1 MRLLIAEDEKPLA
14 EALAEIL
21 TINKYSVDTVF
32 DGEEALAYLDSHME
46 YDAVI
51 LDIMMPKVDGI
62 TVLKTIRQQKNTT
75 PVLMLTAKSEV
86 DDKVLGLDSG
96 ADDYLTKPFSTK
108 ELLARIRA
116 ITRREKEE
124 SLPDLCLGNIKL
136 SRLTYELSGELGSIP
151 LTNKEYQLLEML
163 FRNQGKYIPSEQFM
177 DKIWGF
183 NSDSE
188 INVVWAHLSSLRKKM
203 EILNANVKIKSAR
216 NLGYTLEVQD
226 DK

>member
-51 LDIMMPKVDGI
+51 LDVMMPKVDGI

-124 SLPDLCLGNIKL
+124 ALPDLCLGNIKL

>member
-124 SLPDLCLGNIKL
+124 ALPDLCLGNIKL

-163 FRNQGKYIPSEQFM
+163 FRNVGKFIPSEQFM
-177 DKIWGF
+177 DRIWGF

-188 INVVWAHLSSLRKKM
+188 INVVWSHLSSLRKKM
-203 EILNANVKIKSAR
+203 ELLNANVIIKSAR
-216 NLGYTLEVQD
+216 NLGYTLEVYD